1 MPTELM
7 RVHPD
12 CPKPDISDD
21 VSLTSW
27 DIRHVDRGKVS
38 FSHISKERWGAI
50 FGKPNECC
58 PLCGDYRSDHP
69 ENEFCALN
77 ANP

>member
-1 MPTELM
+1 LINVNTD
-7 RVHPD
+7 PD
-12 CPKPDISDD
+12 CPGADIRKGE
-21 VSLTSW
+21 SLHSW
-27 DIRHVDRGKVS
+27 DIQHKDKGSYS

-69 ENEFCALN
+69 ENEFCTPNA

>member
-27 DIRHVDRGKVS
+27 DIRHTDRGK
-38 FSHISKERWGAI
+38 FAYHHIPKDRWAEI
-50 FGKPNECC
+50 FGDKDKADNAKP
-58 PLCGDYRSDHP
+58 
-69 ENEFCALN
+69 
-77 ANP
+77 